1 MEATERSLIFKEDIT
16 LYIQLGNTE
25 LYPITKWAALDKK
38 YISIFDVYI
47 KIIL

>member
-1 MEATERSLIFKEDIT
+1 MEKENIR

-25 LYPITKWAALDKK
+25 SYPITKWAALSKK
-38 YISIFDVYI
+38 CVLIFEVYI